1 MRFRT
6 TPTHAVIA
14 TWVRRGAL
22 SLTLAG
28 AMLCAC
34 MGVVL
39 AQATYTPARGA
50 EGASPERY
58 IVVLED
64 DSVQQ
69 RPEQVA
75 SEHARRYGL
84 QVSQVYQNA
93 LKGYA
98 AVIPEGRVV
107 DVRNDERVAYVEQD
121 QPMTATYQ
129 TLPWGIDRI
138 DADISSTQAGNGSGT
153 ITNVNA
159 YIIDTGIDRT
169 HPDLNVAGHVNFHGG
184 RNTDCDGHG
193 THVAGTVAAK
203 DDASNVVGVAPGVP
217 LTGVKVLG
225 CNGSGWT
232 SNIIKGIDWVTANAK
247 KPAIANMSLGG
258 RASKALDD
266 AVRKSASKGIFY
278 AVAAGNA
285 GADACTESPARA
297 GAGTDN
303 GIATVAAT
311 DQADLEASFS
321 NYGKCVDIWAPG
333 VNILSTRLGGGTTT
347 MSGTSMASPHVG
359 GAAALYLSKNTG
371 SSAATVES
379 QLKTD
384 AVGTGTLIFAG
395 TPSKDGRA
403 IKRLYA
409 GKY

>member
-14 TWVRRGAL
+14 TWVRRVAL

-28 AMLCAC
+28 AMLFAC
-34 MGVVL
+34 MGVAL
-39 AQATYTPARGA
+39 AQAASSSPRGA
-50 EGASPERY
+50 EGGGPERY

-75 SEHARRYGL
+75 NEHARRYGL
-84 QVSQVYQNA
+84 QVRHVYQNA
-93 LKGYA
+93 IRGYA
-98 AVIPEGRVV
+98 AVIPNERIA
-107 DVRNDERVAYVEQD
+107 DVRNDERVAYTEQD

-138 DADISSTQAGNGSGT
+138 DADISSTRAGNGSGA

-169 HPDLNVAGHVNFHGG
+169 HTDLNVVGHVNFHGG
-184 RNTDCDGHG
+184 RNTDCNGHG

-203 DDASNVVGVAPGVP
+203 DDAGDVVGAAPGAP

-232 SNIIKGIDWVTANAK
+232 SNVIKGVDWVTAKAI
-247 KPAIANMSLGG
+247 KPAIANMSRSG

-266 AVRKSASKGIFY
+266 AVRKSASRGIFY

-297 GAGTDN
+297 GTDN

-311 DQADLEASFS
+311 DRADLEAYFS
-321 NYGKCVDIWAPG
+321 NYGKCVDLWAPG
-333 VNILSTRLGGGTTT
+333 VDILSTQLGGGMTT

-359 GAAALYLSKNTG
+359 GAAGLYLSKNMG
-371 SSAATVES
+371 SSAAIVES
-379 QLKTD
+379 QLKAD